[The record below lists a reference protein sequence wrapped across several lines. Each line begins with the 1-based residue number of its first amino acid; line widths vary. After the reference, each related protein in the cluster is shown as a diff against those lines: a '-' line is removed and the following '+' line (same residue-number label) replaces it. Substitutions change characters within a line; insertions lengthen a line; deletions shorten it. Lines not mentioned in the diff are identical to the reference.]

1 MVGAIMP
8 TTLLSPGV
16 VVLGELEELSMSS
29 GESSSSSG
37 RVGML
42 GSRGGRER
50 VWGKTK
56 GLSAEL
62 DVANFFK

>member
-1 MVGAIMP
+1 MVGVVK
-8 TTLLSPGV
+8 TTARVLPGV
-16 VVLGELEELSMSS
+16 VVLGELEELSISS

-50 VWGKTK
+50 VWGKMNRD
-56 GLSAEL
+56 SDAADE
-62 DVANFFK
+62 AFSR

>member
-1 MVGAIMP
+1 M
-8 TTLLSPGV
+8 
-16 VVLGELEELSMSS
+16 VVLGELEELSISS

-50 VWGKTK
+50 VWGKMNRD
-56 GLSAEL
+56 SDAADE
-62 DVANFFK
+62 AFSR